1 MQSETDRDRDPG
13 REREREMEAAADRDR
28 LRDRQGWT
36 EANTVPDIIKLSQI
50 GDRLS
55 SIK

>member
-1 MQSETDRDRDPG
+1 MRQTGTETQA
-13 REREREMEAAADRDR
+13 EREREMEAAADRDR